1 MILPIRSPW
10 RAMAL
15 VVVLATAATTAMAQA
30 SSNASAN
37 MSANAPATN
46 SVGPNDVPVGDT
58 ARNLLDIQRNGT
70 QAGPMQPLTGD
81 QAARNYARYIQS
93 FNYPLPEYFATQA
106 TGSPL
111 RGGVGS
117 AGTTTGQ

>member
-1 MILPIRSPW
+1 MASPNTSHPN
-10 RAMAL
+10 RP
-15 VVVLATAATTAMAQA
+15 
-30 SSNASAN
+30 
-37 MSANAPATN
+37 ANAPATN

-111 RGGVGS
+111 RGGALKVLRLTHGH
-117 AGTTTGQ
+117 ALR